1 MSTATASPS
10 TSRPTAGSTGYAAA
24 QWSALGTYV
33 QLVVAGPDRLDA
45 ARAEAERLL
54 AAVDVACSRFRPDSD
69 LVRANRAAGTWVAVH
84 PLLVAALTAALAA
97 ADETGGLVDP
107 TLGRALETLGYDR
120 DFAELPRPAGP
131 DAADAHQAGP
141 AQQTDPADP
150 AHVPAVVQPGAWQAV
165 GVDPAGRI
173 RVPDGVV
180 LDLGAVGKAFA
191 ADLVAGSVARTVGA
205 DCVIS
210 IGGDVAVGAT
220 ADSPGHPW
228 QVAVAEGPADRP
240 AQLVVLDRGGIATST
255 TTHRR
260 WQHDGAT
267 VHHLLDPRTGRPVER
282 SWRTVSVAAATCVA
296 ANTAS
301 TAALVLGAAAPAWLE
316 ERGLPARLVG
326 RDGGVTLVGGW
337 PEGGTPGQAPSDGST
352 SEVAQ

>member
-1 MSTATASPS
+1 MTTATDSPS
-10 TSRPTAGSTGYAAA
+10 TSRPAGGPTGYAAA

-45 ARAEAERLL
+45 ARAESERLL
-54 AAVDVACSRFRPDSD
+54 AAVDRACSRFRPDSD
-69 LVRANRAAGTWVAVH
+69 LVRANHAAGAWVPVH
-84 PLLVAALTAALAA
+84 PLLVAALTAALVA
-97 ADETGGLVDP
+97 ADETDGLVDP

-120 DFAELPRPAGP
+120 DFADLPRPAGP
-131 DAADAHQAGP
+131 PDPSGQAAARRA
-141 AQQTDPADP
+141 DPADP
-150 AHVPAVVQPGAWQAV
+150 AHVPAAVRPGAWREV
-165 GVDPAGRI
+165 GVDPAGRV

-220 ADSPGHPW
+220 PESPGHPW

-240 AQLVVLDRGGIATST
+240 AQLVVLDRGGIGTST

-326 RDGGVTLVGGW
+326 RDGGLTQVGGW
-337 PEGGTPGQAPSDGST
+337 PEGGTPAPTPVDP
-352 SEVAQ
+352 A

>member
-1 MSTATASPS
+1 VSTATDSPS
-10 TSRPTAGSTGYAAA
+10 TSRPTGRPGYAAA

-45 ARAEAERLL
+45 ARTEAERLL
-54 AAVDVACSRFRPDSD
+54 AAVDRACSRFRPDAD
-69 LVRANRAAGTWVAVH
+69 LVRANHAAGSWVPVH

-120 DFAELPRPAGP
+120 DFAELPRPA
-131 DAADAHQAGP
+131 AAPEAVP
-141 AQQTDPADP
+141 PADP
-150 AHVPAVVQPGAWQAV
+150 AHVPTAVRPGAWREV
-165 GVDPAGRI
+165 GVDPAGRV

-191 ADLVAGSVARTVGA
+191 ADLVAGSVARTVGV

-220 ADSPGHPW
+220 PDSPGHPW

-240 AQLVVLDRGGIATST
+240 TQLVVLDRGGIATST

-260 WQHDGAT
+260 WQHAGAT

-301 TAALVLGAAAPAWLE
+301 TAALVLGAAAPAWLA
-316 ERGLPARLVG
+316 ERGLPARLVA
-326 RDGGVTLVGGW
+326 RDGTVTVVGGW
-337 PEGGTPGQAPSDGST
+337 PEGGTPEPPTPARPGSLD
-352 SEVAQ
+352 EADEAGGA